1 MCARSKHSA
10 HLRRMYH
17 SSRNGI
23 FIRNAYESMKFR
35 YDSNHIKNNKQTKKQ
50 SVSETIGCDRD
61 GFHHLIATC
70 ASCVR
75 PFCHLTISGNSETR
89 SMCRLRF
96 IWECQYKRFNIKSVT
111 THTII
116 NNVKWISKVHMKFR
130 VDTENILTPSTFL
143 ERTRRR
149 KAARQ
154 TRLIRFEWNVTPES
168 RWKMT
173 NDRTVS
179 SSGFWCVHRVC
190 RAGHSVAPVHST
202 LFSTKSTF
210 PPPHPFHCRP
220 ITNRLIQSPVIRII
234 VGWPNGLINCY
245 PWICMAVLGR

>member
-17 SSRNGI
+17 SSQNGI
-23 FIRNAYESMKFR
+23 FIRNAYESIKFR

-179 SSGFWCVHRVC
+179 SSGFFVVSTACVVLVILSRPFIAHC
-190 RAGHSVAPVHST
+190 FQPNQHSH
-202 LFSTKSTF
+202 
-210 PPPHPFHCRP
+210 RP
-220 ITNRLIQSPVIRII
+220 IHFTAAQSPIAWYNRQSL
-234 VGWPNGLINCY
+234 GLLLAGQ
-245 PWICMAVLGR
+245 MV